1 MSVDTSAGLASGNP
15 AAIQV
20 LDIWTG
26 RQAFEEKLW
35 RAPDSLAHRVAEV
48 SDLYNGARIVVERN
62 NTGYATISTLKDLGY
77 ADRLYKHL
85 DAQQRRAVED
95 GRKDLEKALE
105 EAQYGFP
112 TDAVNKPLAGMA
124 LEEAVRKGDLGL
136 SSQEFCTQAMSVHWN
151 DSSSFAALP
160 GYEDDLFMALAIGWY
175 VLRMMNGNWTGFV
188 GVLPEVGDAR

>member
-1 MSVDTSAGLASGNP
+1 MSVNTSAGLASGNP

-62 NTGYATISTLKDLGY
+62 NTGYATISTLKDFGY

-95 GRKDLEKALE
+95 SRKELEKALE
-105 EAQYGFP
+105 EARYGFP
-112 TDAVNKPLAGMA
+112 TKRSTSRWGHGPRGGSQKATLIYG
-124 LEEAVRKGDLGL
+124 VRSFVPGDGRY
-136 SSQEFCTQAMSVHWN
+136 W
-151 DSSSFAALP
+151 DDPSSFAALP

-175 VLRMMNGNWTGFV
+175 VLRMMNGKWTGFV